1 MATQKSEEKN
11 VKSIFAI
18 SRRVIFGRVC
28 AGHRSVEI
36 HPQSPSKF
44 TPFCLEGLV
53 QYMSLSADPRY
64 LMCKRHVEDF
74 RRQKLSNLSALL
86 VLSPVKLKFLSF

>member
-1 MATQKSEEKN
+1 
-11 VKSIFAI
+11 
-18 SRRVIFGRVC
+18 
-28 AGHRSVEI
+28 
-36 HPQSPSKF
+36 
-44 TPFCLEGLV
+44 V